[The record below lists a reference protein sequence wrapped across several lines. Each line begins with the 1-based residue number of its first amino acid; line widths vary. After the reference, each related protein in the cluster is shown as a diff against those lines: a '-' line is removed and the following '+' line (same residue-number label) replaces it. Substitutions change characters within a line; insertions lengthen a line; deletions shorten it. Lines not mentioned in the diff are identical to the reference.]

1 MANEID
7 LNQPRSMETAR
18 NKNMP
23 VTTFIRDTFFGK
35 AKTFL
40 SKTVDVDFRKGGRQ
54 IAPFVAKNVGGI
66 NMERKGFE
74 TKNYEPPKIAPQRVL
89 SPEVLEPRLPGETV
103 HSNQSPEE
111 RQDYFLEQDSQ
122 EMEDSISR
130 REELMCSELLTNGK
144 VTVKGYIDNDLSN
157 FREDEVDYQ
166 FNNKVTLT
174 GTDAWNGSDPSKYKD
189 LEKGVETVLKA
200 GYNPEM
206 AIIGQ
211 DAWSDL
217 LKDKVFKDLL
227 DNRRMEM
234 GMINPEFRTME
245 GHGVKYLGFISD
257 LGLDFYTYYS
267 WYMDYDGN
275 VKPYFPS
282 DHISIAPKGVGEM
295 LYAAVT
301 QLEEDKRYHTYEGTR
316 VPKIFANTNNDA
328 MTFRMTS
335 KPLPAPFDIDSW
347 YTLDTR
353 G

>member
-1 MANEID
+1 MANEIN
-7 LNQPRSMETAR
+7 LNNPRTMKPAR
-18 NKNMP
+18 SKNMP
-23 VTTFIRDTFFGK
+23 VTTFIRDTFFGQ
-35 AKTFL
+35 AHTFL
-40 SKTVDVDFRKGGRQ
+40 TKTVDVDFRKGGRQ

-74 TKNYEPPKIAPQRVL
+74 TKNYEPPKIAPQRPL

-103 HSNQSPEE
+103 HTTQSPEE

-130 REELMCSELLTNGK
+130 REELMCSELLTDGK
-144 VTVKGYIDNDLSN
+144 VTVKGYIDNDLTN
-157 FREDEVDYQ
+157 FRTDEVDYQ
-166 FNNKVTLT
+166 FNNKTILT
-174 GTDAWNGSDPSKYKD
+174 GTDAWNDPGATKYKD
-189 LEKGVETVLKA
+189 LDKAVENVHKA
-200 GYNPEM
+200 GYNAEM

-211 DAWSDL
+211 DAWADLSSDSDF
-217 LKDKVFKDLL
+217 KDKL

-234 GMINPEFRTME
+234 GMINPEFRTVD

-257 LGLDFYTYYS
+257 LGIDFYTYYS
-267 WYMDYDGN
+267 WYMDYDG
-275 VKPYFPS
+275 VIKPYFPS
-282 DHISIAPKGVGEM
+282 DHVAIAPKGIGEM

-301 QLEEDKRYHTYEGTR
+301 QLEDDKRYHTYEGTR
-316 VPKIFANTNNDA
+316 VPKIFADTSNDV

-347 YTLDTR
+347 QVLDTR